1 MDLLSLRRI
10 GAVVARNSVT
20 SSYSQQAFAING
32 I

>member
-10 GAVVARNSVT
+10 GAVVARIVVT